1 MKTRFEFMRTDG
13 TGPRDANER
22 VSRHLRSPVFA
33 FLGLRPIIAQ
43 HTHEEDELL
52 RRTARG
58 RRSIVEIGVAEG
70 ASGATLRSAMAP
82 NGTLYLIGP
91 FHLTRWKYV
100 NGMRRAA
107 HRAVNTTRHGRVVWI
122 EKFSDGASLGW
133 SFPIDLL
140 YIDGDHQEEA
150 VTRDWENW
158 SRFVEPGGVVVFHD
172 ARVFAGGWTAPDWGP
187 VRLVDRL
194 FRNGGT
200 SGWRIVREVHSMVV
214 VERVL

>member
-1 MKTRFEFMRTDG
+1 MKTLVEFMGTDG
-13 TGPRDANER
+13 TGPPDANGR

-33 FLGLRPIIAQ
+33 FLGFRPIRAQ
-43 HTHEEDELL
+43 HTQEEDEVL
-52 RRTARG
+52 RQTARG
-58 RRSIVEIGVAEG
+58 RRRIVEIGVGEG
-70 ASGATLRSAMAP
+70 ASGAALRSGMAP
-82 NGTLYLIGP
+82 NGTLYLIDP

-100 NGMRRAA
+100 NGMKRAA
-107 HRAVNTTRHGRVVWI
+107 HRAVNTTRRGQVVWI
-122 EKFSDGASLGW
+122 EKFSDDAVSGW

-172 ARVFAGGWTAPDWGP
+172 ARVFAGGWTAADWGS

-194 FRNGGT
+194 FRSGGT

-214 VERVL
+214 VEQVP